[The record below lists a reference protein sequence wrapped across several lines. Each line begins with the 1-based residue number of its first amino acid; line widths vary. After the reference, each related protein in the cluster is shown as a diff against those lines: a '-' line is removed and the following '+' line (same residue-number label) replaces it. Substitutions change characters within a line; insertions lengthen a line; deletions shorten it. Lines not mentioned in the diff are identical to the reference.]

1 MISSFGSDGGCE
13 SLSAIGANS
22 TLSGSVASSGFSASF
37 GVSFDSLSSSGSG
50 MSSSPSSS
58 STTCASAESGLADGV
73 VSSVEGVSDYDT
85 LSCYD
90 EEDRRGTYR
99 LGGLLIL
106 SLIFLGILVL
116 LLKRVCQRQ
125 DSEIGRRQ
133 HRVVSSLLRKLNH

>member
-22 TLSGSVASSGFSASF
+22 TLSGSVASSGFSASS
-37 GVSFDSLSSSGSG
+37 GVSSDSLSSGGSG
-50 MSSSPSSS
+50 MPSSPSSS
-58 STTCASAESGLADGV
+58 STTCASAESGLAGGV

-90 EEDRRGTYR
+90 EEDRRKAYR
-99 LGGLLIL
+99 LCGLLIL
-106 SLIFLGILVL
+106 SLLFLGSL
-116 LLKRVCQRQ
+116 LLLLQRVCQRQ

-133 HRVVSSLLRKLNH
+133 HRVISSLLCILNH